1 MTRRM
6 QVIYLALEAFRCF
19 GSDLLL
25 SLDIVFHVFDNLVYF
40 DSF

>member
-6 QVIYLALEAFRCF
+6 QVIHPALEVFLHF

-25 SLDIVFHVFDNLVYF
+25 SLNIAFHVSDSLVYF
-40 DSF
+40 DSS